1 MRQTHIIDWL
11 LMACVVACILRLHG
25 ERKGVNIYGRCGN
38 PSEYP
43 YEEQMMIEGADTP
56 LGHGIR
62 DGRHFS
68 RSFRPAE
75 ERGPRRLRQ
84 HIFVRQTSWIF
95 L

>member
-1 MRQTHIIDWL
+1 MRQTRIIDWL
-11 LMACVVACILRLHG
+11 LMACVVACILRIHS

-43 YEEQMMIEGADTP
+43 YEEQMMIAGAA

-62 DGRHFS
+62 DGRHFR

-84 HIFVRQTSWIF
+84 HIFVRQTSWIS